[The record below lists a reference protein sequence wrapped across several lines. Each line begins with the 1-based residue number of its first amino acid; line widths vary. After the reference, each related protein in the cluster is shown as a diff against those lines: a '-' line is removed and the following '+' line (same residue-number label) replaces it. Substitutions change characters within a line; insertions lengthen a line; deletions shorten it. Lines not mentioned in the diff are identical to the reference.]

1 MSKNDQGKLRDLDL
15 FSPLLGVCALV
26 IPLVISA
33 CGSAPGTPAPTVTF
47 APKQANLDACQLMPK
62 EEASALAGTTFGD
75 GKDQV
80 TATGKSS
87 CIYSVT
93 SYLVMM
99 EVFPEKDAATAKADG
114 QQALQEVQSGTGG
127 GDNDQPMNLTQLPN
141 FADGGFLADF
151 SGSDPSLTLSG
162 IGMGFLSGTTYVYF
176 AVEVQGGGSAPSSA
190 AMQSEATQ
198 VLGRLP

>member
-1 MSKNDQGKLRDLDL
+1 MI
-15 FSPLLGVCALV
+15 
-26 IPLVISA
+26 IPLAISA
-33 CGSAPGTPAPTVTF
+33 CGSAPGTSAPAATAT
-47 APKQANLDACQLMPK
+47 PKQTSLDACHLIPK

-87 CIYSVT
+87 CIYSAI

-99 EVFPEKDAATAKADG
+99 EVFPEKDAATAKVDG

-127 GDNDQPMNLTQLPN
+127 GDNDQPMDITQLPN

-151 SGSDPSLTLSG
+151 SSSDPSLALNG
-162 IGMGFLSGTTYVYF
+162 IGMGLLSGTTYVYF
-176 AVEVQGGGSAPSSA
+176 AVEVQGGGSAPSNA
-190 AMQSEATQ
+190 AMQAEATQ
-198 VLGRLP
+198 MLGRLP